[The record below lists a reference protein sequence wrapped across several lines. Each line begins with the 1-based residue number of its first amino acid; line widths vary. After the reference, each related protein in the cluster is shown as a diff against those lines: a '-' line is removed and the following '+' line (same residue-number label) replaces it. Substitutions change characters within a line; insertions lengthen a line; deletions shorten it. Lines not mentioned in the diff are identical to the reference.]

1 MPFCNTLSNA
11 TSPILIDNVNIAAGN
26 KEQIQAVIESNTIP
40 PLIQLLSNVEFDIRK
55 EAACAISNALV
66 GGDDLQ
72 IKFLVQ
78 KGCIRPL
85 CALLTRSENE
95 INAIVLKG
103 IERILQ
109 LDEVEARANNT
120 PNQIAIHVSEAEG
133 GLSKIEELRQHCKDI
148 HEKSIN
154 ILETYF
160 GVLEVEER
168 TLIAPSISISFN

>member
-109 LDEVEARANNT
+109 FGEVEARANNT
-120 PNQIAIHVSEAEG
+120 PNQMAINVSEAKE
-133 GLSKIEELRQHCKDI
+133 
-148 HEKSIN
+148 
-154 ILETYF
+154 
-160 GVLEVEER
+160 
-168 TLIAPSISISFN
+168 